1 MCRALRDQDMTP
13 EQVIARLNQLRKE
26 FEDDKQDENYLALT
40 HALLFISYQMAAFK
54 QYLAEAKKRDA

>member
-1 MCRALRDQDMTP
+1 MTP

-26 FEDDKQDENYLALT
+26 FDDDTEDENYLALT

-54 QYLAEAKKRDA
+54 QYMTEADKGEKS

>member
-1 MCRALRDQDMTP
+1 MTP